1 MKIIIGN
8 DHAGLDFKHH
18 IITYLKSKNIEVID
32 VGSSEKESVDYPDY
46 AQIVSKEVLKDSN
59 ALGILICGTGIGM
72 SIAANKYK
80 GIRAALIYDIDT
92 ATLAK
97 AHNKANVICLGSRKT
112 SHIDATKMIEAFLDT
127 DFESRHQR
135 RIDKINI

>member
-18 IITYLKSKNIEVID
+18 IITYLKSKDIEVID
-32 VGSSEKESVDYPDY
+32 VGSSEKASVDYPDY
-46 AQIVSKEVLKDSN
+46 AQIVAKEVLKDSN

-127 DFESRHQR
+127 DFEPRHQG

>member
-18 IITYLKSKNIEVID
+18 IITYLKSKDIEVID
-32 VGSSEKESVDYPDY
+32 VGSSEKASVDYPDY
-46 AQIVSKEVLKDSN
+46 AQIVAKEVLKDSN

>member
-18 IITYLKSKNIEVID
+18 IITYLKSKDIEVID
-32 VGSSEKESVDYPDY
+32 VGSSEKASVDYPDY
-46 AQIVSKEVLKDSN
+46 AQIVAKEVLKDSN

-127 DFESRHQR
+127 DFESRHQG

>member
-32 VGSSEKESVDYPDY
+32 VGSSEKASVDYPDY

>member
-8 DHAGLDFKHH
+8 DHAGLELKKY
-18 IITYLKSKNIEVID
+18 IMTYLQTKQIDVID
-32 VGSSEKESVDYPDY
+32 VGSSEKTSVDYPDY
-46 AQIVSKEVLKDSN
+46 SKIVSKEVLKDEH

-80 GIRAALIYDIDT
+80 GIRAALIYDIET

-97 AHNKANVICLGSRKT
+97 AHNNANIICLGSRKT
-112 SHIDATKMIEAFLDT
+112 SHSDAINMIDAFLKT
-127 DFESRHQR
+127 DFETRHQG

>member
-8 DHAGLDFKHH
+8 DHAGLDFKKH
-18 IITYLKSKNIEVID
+18 IITYLKSKDIEVID
-32 VGSSEKESVDYPDY
+32 VGSSEKASVDYPDY

-112 SHIDATKMIEAFLDT
+112 SLEDAIKMIEAFLHT
-127 DFESRHQR
+127 NFETRHQG

>member
-8 DHAGLDFKHH
+8 DHAGLDFKKH
-18 IITYLKSKNIEVID
+18 IMTYLKSKDIEVID
-32 VGSSEKESVDYPDY
+32 VGSSEKTSVDYPDY

-80 GIRAALIYDIDT
+80 GIRAALIYDIET

-112 SHIDATKMIEAFLDT
+112 SHIDATKMIEAFLQT
-127 DFESRHQR
+127 DFELRHQG

>member
-8 DHAGLDFKHH
+8 DHAGLVFKHH
-18 IITYLKSKNIEVID
+18 IITYLKSKDIEVID
-32 VGSSEKESVDYPDY
+32 VGSSEKASVDYPDY

>member
-32 VGSSEKESVDYPDY
+32 VGSSEKASVDYPDY
-46 AQIVSKEVLKDSN
+46 AQIVAKEVLKDSN

-112 SHIDATKMIEAFLDT
+112 SHIEATKMIEAFLDT

>member
-18 IITYLKSKNIEVID
+18 IITYLKSKDIEVID
-32 VGSSEKESVDYPDY
+32 VGSSEKASVDYPDY

>member
-32 VGSSEKESVDYPDY
+32 VGSSEKASVDYPDY

-127 DFESRHQR
+127 DFEPRHQR

>member
-18 IITYLKSKNIEVID
+18 IITYLKSKDIEVID
-32 VGSSEKESVDYPDY
+32 VGSSEKASVDYPDY
-46 AQIVSKEVLKDSN
+46 AQIVAKEVLKDSN

-112 SHIDATKMIEAFLDT
+112 SHIDATKMIEVFLDT
-127 DFESRHQR
+127 DFESRHHVELS
-135 RIDKINI
+135 IAV

>member
-18 IITYLKSKNIEVID
+18 IITYLKSKDIEVID
-32 VGSSEKESVDYPDY
+32 VGSSEKASVDYPDY

-127 DFESRHQR
+127 DFESRHQG

>member
-8 DHAGLDFKHH
+8 DHAGLDLKKH
-18 IITYLKSKNIEVID
+18 IMTYLQSKQIEVID
-32 VGSSEKESVDYPDY
+32 VGSSEKTSVDYPDY
-46 AQIVSKEVLKDSN
+46 SKIVSKEVLKDVH

-72 SIAANKYK
+72 SMSANKYK
-80 GIRAALIYDIDT
+80 GIRAALIYDIET

-97 AHNKANVICLGSRKT
+97 AHNKANVLCLGARKT
-112 SHIDATKMIEAFLDT
+112 SLKDAINMIDAFLHT
-127 DFESRHQR
+127 EFETRHQG

>member
-8 DHAGLDFKHH
+8 DHAGLDFKKH
-18 IITYLKSKNIEVID
+18 IITYLKSKDIEVID
-32 VGSSEKESVDYPDY
+32 VGSSEKASVDYPDY